1 MSFVTG
7 LALFIGLLMGAP
19 YVAHRLR
26 RRRGEERPFAAT
38 HLVPPAPPRARRR
51 AELEDPGL
59 FLLRA
64 LAIVAL
70 AALGASPL
78 VRCSRL
84 SLTRTSGASVALAVV
99 IDDSMSM
106 RAAGPGGGAT
116 RFERAR
122 TAALELLAS
131 SRDGDAVAVV
141 LAGAPPRVAL
151 AATGDVAAARAVVEG
166 LSPTDRSTDLEGAI
180 DVARGL
186 VAQLPQVDRRIVLLS
201 DMADGRPGGAPL
213 AGSDVPLWAP
223 LRELGAPLPDCA
235 VLTAD
240 RARGGVRV
248 RLACGPDATVAGRTV
263 DIVQGQKVI
272 ASTPAGPGDTVMIP
286 VADDVAP
293 PLVARLTGSDAIASD
308 DIAPVVLE
316 TSAGAVAVVVERS
329 EGTLP
334 TGGAPAVEQALGSL
348 KLDIATRPL
357 PVVPDRAEDLA
368 GFVGILV
375 DDPPGFTPEQR
386 RAVRTFVEEGGVVML
401 ALGSRAAAAPLGSS
415 FEPFLERAIVWE
427 KNKSTGADPKTA
439 KGSLGEVASTF
450 AELGANDRAVLT
462 AADRDRFDT
471 LVAWTDGAPLVA
483 KRTIGRGEAWIVS
496 LPFGVEASDLPL
508 RPGFLPLL
516 DAWVDAARVRVSDRR
531 TAVGEP
537 WVFVSGGKS
546 VDVKGP
552 TGPVRTSREGTVVR
566 ALPEVVG
573 AYEVTFGGGRKE
585 QRVAAPIARELD
597 LRPRAVAEAV
607 SQARLGDTKA
617 TVDISWIVALVLL
630 GLTAAELG
638 VRVWSAAARRR
649 EATATTAS

>member
-7 LALFIGLLMGAP
+7 LALFIGLMMAAP

-38 HLVPPAPPRARRR
+38 HLVPAAPPRARRR

-59 FLLRA
+59 FLIRA
-64 LAIVAL
+64 LAILAL

-106 RAAGPGGGAT
+106 RAAADGGNT
-116 RFERAR
+116 SRFERAR
-122 TAALELLAS
+122 KAALELLAS

-151 AATGDVAAARAVVEG
+151 AATSDVDAARAVVEG

-201 DMADGRPGGAPL
+201 DMADGRGGAAL

-223 LRELGAPLPDCA
+223 LRDLAAPLPDCA
-235 VLTAD
+235 IMTAD
-240 RARGGVRV
+240 RNRGGVRV
-248 RLACGPDATVAGRTV
+248 RYACGPEATLAGRTI
-263 DIVQGQKVI
+263 DIVQGEKVI
-272 ASTPAGPGDTVMIP
+272 ASTPGGPGDSVTIP
-286 VADDVAP
+286 VADDVTP
-293 PLVARLTGSDAIASD
+293 PLVARLSGSDSIASD
-308 DIAPVVLE
+308 DSAPVVLE
-316 TSAGAVAVVVERS
+316 ASAGAVAVVVERS

-368 GFVGILV
+368 AFVGIVV

-415 FEPFLERAIVWE
+415 FEPFFERAIVWE

-439 KGSLGEVASTF
+439 KGALAEVAATF
-450 AELGANDRAVLT
+450 ADLHASDRAVLT
-462 AADRDRFDT
+462 AADRDRFET
-471 LVAWTDGAPLVA
+471 LVAWSDGAPLVA
-483 KRTIGRGEAWIVS
+483 KRTIGRGEAWVVT

-531 TAVGEP
+531 TSVGEP
-537 WVFVSGGKS
+537 WAFVSGGKA

-552 TGPVRTSREGTVVR
+552 SGPVRTAREGNVVR
-566 ALPEVVG
+566 TVPEVVG
-573 AYEVTFGGGRKE
+573 GYEVTFAGGRKE

-607 SQARLGDTKA
+607 SQATLGDTKA

-630 GLTAAELG
+630 GLTATELG
-638 VRVWSAAARRR
+638 VRAWSAAARRR
-649 EATATTAS
+649 EAATTA